1 MPQLTARSPR
11 RAILAILAA
20 LVGATAVPAVSAS
33 TASATYGRCD
43 PGEFCLY
50 SDTAQIEGIYH
61 YAGSDANLNN
71 DHFERGDRNQIVGN
85 NTYSAFNFGLPDER
99 SSVAI
104 YTEEGYGG
112 SDACIP
118 RAENGQ
124 VPRNW
129 WRNIESY
136 RWVTWSQCVAAGI
149 IRLD

>member
-20 LVGATAVPAVSAS
+20 LVGATAVLAVSAS
-33 TASATYGRCD
+33 MASAAYGRCD

-50 SDTAQIEGIYH
+50 SDTAQVEGIYH
-61 YAGSDANLNN
+61 YAGSDGNLNN
-71 DHFERGDRNQIVGN
+71 DRFERGDRNQIVGN
-85 NTYSAFNFGLPDER
+85 NTYSAFNFGLPDAR

-104 YTEEGYGG
+104 YTETGYRGW
-112 SDACIP
+112 DACIP

-124 VPRNW
+124 LPRNW
-129 WRNIESY
+129 WRTIASY
-136 RWVTWSQCVAAGI
+136 RWVTWRECVAAGI